1 MKIVSTRYPLDIIIC
16 LLCNILLPPLILFN
30 INETIRI
37 LLGLPFILFIPGY
50 MLLSGLFPQNNSNG
64 GLDPIEKLAF
74 SFGLSM
80 ALVPLIG
87 IGLYYSPFGLQLES
101 ILLSIFCIIVISG
114 ILAIYRWYKTPLQKR
129 FIISLNFSLP
139 KLKTKLDRVLFTILL
154 LTIVVTIIIAI
165 FVAFSPKKQETST
178 EFYLLGP
185 TGKTTDYPKNLTRGQ
200 QSNITIGLIN
210 HEQKTMN
217 YTIEIWL
224 INQTLTYNQ
233 TTNTSDIIY
242 HEMWFMT
249 KLSVTL
255 QTFTDNVDV
264 IWKPQWEYLY
274 NFSINKTGN
283 YALSFLLYTTPT
295 PDYNKT
301 ENYRDIAAN
310 KFQNAYENIY
320 LWLNI
325 SE

>member
-1 MKIVSTRYPLDIIIC
+1 
-16 LLCNILLPPLILFN
+16 
-30 INETIRI
+30 
-37 LLGLPFILFIPGY
+37 
-50 MLLSGLFPQNNSNG
+50 
-64 GLDPIEKLAF
+64 
-74 SFGLSM
+74 
-80 ALVPLIG
+80 
-87 IGLYYSPFGLQLES
+87 
-101 ILLSIFCIIVISG
+101 
-114 ILAIYRWYKTPLQKR
+114 
-129 FIISLNFSLP
+129 
-139 KLKTKLDRVLFTILL
+139 L
-154 LTIVVTIIIAI
+154 LTIVLTIIIAI

-224 INQTLTYNQ
+224 INQTLTFNL
-233 TTNTSDIIY
+233 TTKTNTTIY

-249 KLSVTL
+249 KLSVIL
-255 QTFTDNVDV
+255 HPFTEKIDV
-264 IWKPQWEYLY
+264 IWKPQWEYVY
-274 NFSINKTGN
+274 NFSVNKTGN

-295 PDYNKT
+295 PDYNKI